1 MSSFNRQCRSFVA
14 FLALAAT
21 TLLTSSCTELS
32 PHRGRDPDSSD
43 SSASTRTTRHRLVF
57 VGTYTDGPAEGIY
70 LLRLDSHTGEL
81 THTGQVTPAPDPA
94 FLAIHPGGRFLYSVN
109 EMLSRKLDPTVSAY
123 SIAPGS
129 GKLTFLNR
137 LAAGGTLPCH
147 LAVDSSGKNVLVSN
161 YGGAN
166 VAVLRVAEDGRLSE
180 RSALKQHK
188 GSSVHAR
195 QEGPHPHCVTLDP
208 ANRFAFVADL
218 GLDRVVTYAFDA
230 ESGTLRPGAVPFA
243 TTEPGAGPRHLSF
256 GPNGRFAYLINEL
269 TSTIT
274 VFLYDPEAGDLE
286 AKQTVAAL
294 PVGYRGRSTTAEIE
308 IHPSGRFLYGSNRGH
323 DSIVVFAIDEET
335 GTLTYVEH
343 EKTQGKT
350 PRNFGIDPTGR
361 FLLAA
366 NENSD
371 TIVVF
376 RIDSKTGELHPTGHV
391 AQVPRPVCVKF
402 FPQSA

>member
-1 MSSFNRQCRSFVA
+1 M
-14 FLALAAT
+14 
-21 TLLTSSCTELS
+21 
-32 PHRGRDPDSSD
+32 
-43 SSASTRTTRHRLVF
+43 
-57 VGTYTDGPAEGIY
+57 
-70 LLRLDSHTGEL
+70 
-81 THTGQVTPAPDPA
+81 
-94 FLAIHPGGRFLYSVN
+94 
-109 EMLSRKLDPTVSAY
+109 
-123 SIAPGS
+123 
-129 GKLTFLNR
+129 
-137 LAAGGTLPCH
+137 
-147 LAVDSSGKNVLVSN
+147 
-161 YGGAN
+161 
-166 VAVLRVAEDGRLSE
+166 
-180 RSALKQHK
+180 
-188 GSSVHAR
+188 
-195 QEGPHPHCVTLDP
+195 
-208 ANRFAFVADL
+208 
-218 GLDRVVTYAFDA
+218 
-230 ESGTLRPGAVPFA
+230 
-243 TTEPGAGPRHLSF
+243 
-256 GPNGRFAYLINEL
+256 
-269 TSTIT
+269 
-274 VFLYDPEAGDLE
+274 
-286 AKQTVAAL
+286 AAL